1 MLWCR
6 HGVKGHTTDPTAHG
20 GVSPSLSH
28 VVDIASIQG
37 HCGEGWL
44 GQELTTW
51 LSFPPSTAN
60 LGQLCSGLAQKRMS
74 KDKGTHVCVQII
86 LRGGAW
92 SQVAECVLSTGSTS
106 RAIKATTTRINN
118 KEEEAVMV
126 VVRTELLLQ
135 VRGPGCGVQLD
146 AVLQLLSTPALSDY
160 HTFSSTRSHKMF
172 FICLSAKSF
181 NLNFGNSLN
190 V

>member
-1 MLWCR
+1 
-6 HGVKGHTTDPTAHG
+6 
-20 GVSPSLSH
+20 
-28 VVDIASIQG
+28 
-37 HCGEGWL
+37 
-44 GQELTTW
+44 
-51 LSFPPSTAN
+51 
-60 LGQLCSGLAQKRMS
+60 MS
-74 KDKGTHVCVQII
+74 KDKGTHVCVQKV
-86 LRGGAW
+86 LRSGAW
-92 SQVAECVLSTGSTS
+92 SQVAERVLSTGSTS

-135 VRGPGCGVQLD
+135 VRGPGWSCGVQLD
-146 AVLQLLSTPALSDY
+146 SVLQLLSTPALSDY
-160 HTFSSTRSHKMF
+160 HTFSSTRSHKTF

>member
-1 MLWCR
+1 
-6 HGVKGHTTDPTAHG
+6 
-20 GVSPSLSH
+20 
-28 VVDIASIQG
+28 
-37 HCGEGWL
+37 
-44 GQELTTW
+44 
-51 LSFPPSTAN
+51 
-60 LGQLCSGLAQKRMS
+60 MS

-92 SQVAECVLSTGSTS
+92 SQVAERVLSTGSTS

-126 VVRTELLLQ
+126 VRIELLLQ

-181 NLNFGNSLN
+181 NVNFGNSLN